1 MLPKIKPIFYKP
13 PSNLCL
19 HEPVAIPKK
28 LHDVFIVGKEKP
40 FEIFDIEYKCKHCD
54 EIQQIEN
61 K

>member
-1 MLPKIKPIFYKP
+1 MLPKIKPIFEKP

-19 HEPVAIPKK
+19 HEPVSMLNKNK
-28 LHDVFIVGKEKP
+28 EIVVNQHK
-40 FEIFDIEYKCKHCD
+40 FEIYAIEYKCKHCD